1 MPNKARAFTWNHAK
15 HSQNKAWVSSSFILL
30 FLQGK
35 KIAASRRYLSPN
47 CFAASRRF
55 LPLKNVF
62 AASRRFVSQKI
73 RRFAAFF
80 YSRNTWWIVVPFDAV
95 ARSRREFRCCYT
107 FARFSW
113 KNNLLNRNRTH
124 LRNSKKLIFK
134 RSFQNLFIEKNTNSH
149 WALICEGLL
158 YLTDCD
164 RTMILWL
171 MMGP

>member
-1 MPNKARAFTWNHAK
+1 MPNTARTKQEFPAALFCFFCKA
-15 HSQNKAWVSSSFILL
+15 
-30 FLQGK
+30 K

-62 AASRRFVSQKI
+62 AALRRFVSPKI